1 MLPLLEKPTEFDK
14 LNSLIERNY
23 KNNSAKE
30 VDQLKLRTEI
40 VRELEEKVQGL
51 NVNMS
56 LEVIGSTA
64 SELCLTTSDI
74 NINVN
79 TDSEVGTPLFICL
92 I

>member
-51 NVNMS
+51 NVNVS